1 MEHDVFD
8 GSIEAYRAAYKE
20 SENIFARLSK
30 SSGLSDAEYWALL
43 MIREGVSTQSDIS
56 EQLCMSKQTINSAF
70 RQLVKKGL
78 VRLETIE
85 NNLRTKQIILT
96 DLGAQFIK
104 KHIDSVLQL
113 EETVWYMMPEEERA
127 ALTRLTQKYNALI
140 KAELKKK

>member
-1 MEHDVFD
+1 
-8 GSIEAYRAAYKE
+8 
-20 SENIFARLSK
+20 
-30 SSGLSDAEYWALL
+30 

-78 VRLETIE
+78 VRLEAIE

-96 DLGAQFIK
+96 DFGAQFIK